1 MYGYTYGC
9 VFLRITSPIHVSCQT
24 HFPPFS
30 YFSYSERRGFLF
42 FYNPI
47 IPVAGDGQVSALDFV
62 FHGTEQYYMHVPDTY
77 Y

>member
-1 MYGYTYGC
+1 M
-9 VFLRITSPIHVSCQT
+9 FLVRLTSP
-24 HFPPFS
+24 PFLT
-30 YFSYSERRGFLF
+30 FLTAKEEVFFF

-47 IPVAGDGQVSALDFV
+47 IPVAGDGQVSAIDFV